1 MTTTDAPPLPFG
13 EYLAHCQQRVQR
25 ALQLTLDGVAGTTTA
40 TTLYEAMRYS
50 VMNGGKRV
58 RPLLVYAAAESVY
71 AAAESVHAA
80 ADVGENSGTVSA
92 SDLDLIASAF
102 EFLHCYSLIH
112 DDLPAMDDD
121 DLRRGLPTCHKQFD
135 EATAILAG
143 DALQAEAFRLL
154 TETSLP
160 ATIQIR
166 LVQLLALAS
175 GSQGMVA
182 GQAIDLAAVAT
193 TLDVQ
198 ELEDMHRLKTG
209 ALIRAAVLAGGVAG
223 GASHSQL
230 DCLDRYARLIGLAFQ
245 VQDDVLDVE
254 SDTATLGKQQGA
266 DAARDKPT
274 YATLLGLPGAKA
286 KATQLIADAHEAIA
300 GFGNGAQRLHQ
311 IADFII
317 TRNK

>member
-1 MTTTDAPPLPFG
+1 MTTDLSPLSFG
-13 EYLAHCQQRVQR
+13 EYLDRCQQRVQR
-25 ALQLTLDGVAGTTTA
+25 SLQLALDGVAGTTTA
-40 TTLYEAMRYS
+40 ASLYGAMRYS

-58 RPLLVYAAAESVY
+58 RPLLIYAAAESIGS
-71 AAAESVHAA
+71 AP
-80 ADVGENSGTVSA
+80 A

-154 TETSLP
+154 AETSLP
-160 ATIQIR
+160 APIQIQ
-166 LVQLLALAS
+166 LVRLLAQAS

-193 TLDVQ
+193 MLTVS
-198 ELEDMHRLKTG
+198 ELETMHRLKTG
-209 ALIRAAVLAGGVAG
+209 ALIRAAVLAGGIAA
-223 GASHSQL
+223 GASQSQL
-230 DCLDRYARLIGLAFQ
+230 DCLDRYAQLIGLAFQ

-286 KATQLIADAHEAIA
+286 KAAQLIADAHAAIA
-300 GFGNGAQRLHQ
+300 TLGDGAQRLHQ

-317 TRNK
+317 TRRK

>member
-1 MTTTDAPPLPFG
+1 MMMTTIDLAPLSFG
-13 EYLAHCQQRVQR
+13 EYLDHCQQRVQR
-25 ALQLTLDGVAGTTTA
+25 ALQRVLDDLTGTTTA
-40 TTLYEAMRYS
+40 ASLYEAMRYS

-58 RPLLVYAAAESVY
+58 RPLLVFAAAEGAATES
-71 AAAESVHAA
+71 AAAGNISQALA
-80 ADVGENSGTVSA
+80 G
-92 SDLDLIASAF
+92 DLDLIACAF

-154 TETSLP
+154 SETTLP
-160 ATIQIR
+160 ASTQMQ
-166 LVQLLALAS
+166 LVRLLALAS

-193 TLDVQ
+193 RLDVDA
-198 ELEDMHRLKTG
+198 LENMHRLKTG
-209 ALIRAAVLAGGVAG
+209 ALIRAAVMAGGVAV
-223 GASHSQL
+223 GASQQQM

-286 KATQLIADAHEAIA
+286 KAAQLIAEAHDAITSL
-300 GFGNGAQRLHQ
+300 GDGAQRLHQ

-317 TRNK
+317 TRTK

>member
-1 MTTTDAPPLPFG
+1 MTTPDFTKPLFE
-13 EYLAHCQQRVQR
+13 EYLDHCQLRVRR
-25 ALQLTLDGVAGTTTA
+25 ALERVLDGVAGTTSA
-40 TTLYEAMRYS
+40 DRLYEAMRYS

-58 RPLLVYAAAESVY
+58 RPLLVYAAAES
-71 AAAESVHAA
+71 AAAEGTAA
-80 ADVGENSGTVSA
+80 QDTAIESTASA
-92 SDLDLIASAF
+92 TDLDLIACAF

-135 EATAILAG
+135 EASAVLAG

-154 TETSLP
+154 TETSLLP
-160 ATIQIR
+160 TVQIA
-166 LVQLLALAS
+166 LVRLLAQAS

-193 TLDVQ
+193 TLALE
-198 ELEDMHRLKTG
+198 ELETMHHLKTG
-209 ALIRAAVLAGGVAG
+209 ALIRAAVLAGGIAAN
-223 GASHSQL
+223 ASAQQL
-230 DCLDRYARLIGLAFQ
+230 DCLDRYARAIGLAFQ

-274 YATLLGLPGAKA
+274 YATLLGLAGARA
-286 KATQLIADAHEAIA
+286 RAAQLIAEAHAA
-300 GFGNGAQRLHQ
+300 LASFGDRAQRLHQ
-311 IADFII
+311 LADYII

>member
-1 MTTTDAPPLPFG
+1 MTTTDVPTLLFG
-13 EYLAHCQQRVQR
+13 EYLNHCQRRVQR
-25 ALQLTLDGVAGTTTA
+25 ALQRTLDGVAGTTTA

-58 RPLLVYAAAESVY
+58 RPLLVYAAAESV
-71 AAAESVHAA
+71 AGDNGPVP
-80 ADVGENSGTVSA
+80 A
-92 SDLDLIASAF
+92 SDLDLIAGAF

-154 TETSLP
+154 TETALP

-193 TLDVQ
+193 TLDVH

-209 ALIRAAVLAGGVAG
+209 ALIRAAVLAGGVAA
-223 GASHSQL
+223 GASQPQL

-266 DAARDKPT
+266 DAARAKPT

-300 GFGNGAQRLHQ
+300 GFGSRAQRLHQ

>member
-1 MTTTDAPPLPFG
+1 MTTTDFPPIPF
-13 EYLAHCQQRVQR
+13 EAYLSDIQQRVQR
-25 ALQLTLDGVAGTTTA
+25 ALQLALDGVAGTTTA

-58 RPLLVYAAAESVY
+58 RPLLVYAAAESIGS
-71 AAAESVHAA
+71 AP
-80 ADVGENSGTVSA
+80 A

-154 TETSLP
+154 AETTLP
-160 ATIQIR
+160 AAIQIQ
-166 LVQLLALAS
+166 LVRLLALAA

-193 TLDVQ
+193 TLNVD
-198 ELEDMHRLKTG
+198 ELENMHRLKTG
-209 ALIRAAVLAGGVAG
+209 ALIRAAVLAGGVAA
-223 GASHSQL
+223 GASQSQL
-230 DCLDRYARLIGLAFQ
+230 DCLDRYAQLIGLAFQ

-254 SDTATLGKQQGA
+254 SDTETLGKQQGA

-274 YATLLGLPGAKA
+274 YATLLGLRGAKA
-286 KATQLIADAHEAIA
+286 KAAQLIADAHDAIA
-300 GFGNGAQRLHQ
+300 TLGDNAQRLHQ